1 MQHVV
6 NIAFDFD
13 DERVK
18 KILEDTTVDKIQKD
32 IREAVIDQLFEKR
45 WGNKHAN
52 PETDPLRE
60 WVKNMVRETLFEN
73 RDYICQLAAKELAE
87 SMKRSQ
93 KWQGVIASQMASIV
107 KDPFHDVY
115 SNGKASTLQNRREE
129 DE

>member
-1 MQHVV
+1 MQHIV

-18 KILEDTTVDKIQKD
+18 KILEDTTVDKVQKD

-45 WGNKHAN
+45 WSNKHAK

-60 WVKNMVRETLFEN
+60 WVTRMVRETLFEN

-93 KWQGVIASQMASIV
+93 KWQGVIASQMANIV
-107 KDPFHDVY
+107 NDPY
-115 SNGKASTLQNRREE
+115 RREE
-129 DE
+129 DD